1 MSNNVNDAFATPQSN
16 VSGATMGSNNG
27 GITNGIIQQLKKT
40 RPWVLFMAI
49 LGFIGTAFMA
59 IGTAGIFMGGGAM
72 LQMAAGPG
80 AAAMPAGATM
90 GVGIVYLL
98 MTLFYFFASLYL
110 YKYAGSIKR
119 VVATGSTQDLELALK
134 SQASFWKLVGV
145 LTLLM
150 FILMI
155 VGMGAAIIMPMM
167 MGAPG

>member
-1 MSNNVNDAFATPQSN
+1 MSNNVNDAFATPRSN
-16 VSGATMGSNNG
+16 VSGATMGSSNSG
-27 GITNGIIQQLKKT
+27 VTNGIIQQLKKT
-40 RPWVLFMAI
+40 RPWVLFMSI

-59 IGTAGIFMGGGAM
+59 IATVAIFMGGGAM
-72 LQMAAGPG
+72 MQMAGAPN

-90 GVGIVYLL
+90 GMGIFYLL
-98 MTLFYFFASLYL
+98 ITLFYFFASLYL

-119 VVATGSTQDLELALK
+119 VIATGSTDDLELALK

-155 VGMGAAIIMPMM
+155 VGMITAVMAPMM
-167 MGAPG
+167 MGV